1 MKHLAIALTA
11 LVAAASAYAQ
21 GTVNFATRIT
31 GSVDARVTYSGS
43 PAGSTVWGQLYA
55 GSTALG
61 SPVPFRDTP
70 AAAQGYI
77 TSGGTVEVPGVAS
90 GGTAQ
95 IKLVAW
101 VASQGA
107 TYAEA
112 VAKGTGGVGES
123 APISVTAGGG
133 TLPPGNLVGL
143 AGFNVSSIV
152 IPEPSIAAL
161 GLLGAGLL
169 LVRRKK

>member
-1 MKHLAIALTA
+1 MKYLTIALTA
-11 LVAAASAYAQ
+11 LLAAASAYAQ

-31 GSVDARVTYSGS
+31 GSVDARVTFDGA
-43 PAGSTVWGQLYA
+43 PAGSTIWGQLYSGTA
-55 GSTALG
+55 ALG
-61 SPVPFRDTP
+61 NPVPFRDSP

-90 GGTAQ
+90 GGTAS

-101 VASQGA
+101 HSSLGA

-112 VAKGTGGVGES
+112 VAKGMNGTAES
-123 APISVTAGGG
+123 AAISVTVGGG

-152 IPEPSIAAL
+152 PEPSIAAL
-161 GLLGAGLL
+161 GILGAGLL
-169 LVRRKK
+169 VLRRKK